1 MNRAEFQKLNSNEKQ
16 DAMLKISA
24 AYPQFKFL
32 NLSKFTC
39 GEHSFE
45 TGIFDFE
52 GSEFVFIPGDEPEL
66 GWDDFAVLDE
76 ISAKEIKEQCD
87 YCPEDQS
94 LREFVAEQTSP
105 LRRTKIPAMLAE
117 RKPAELSW
125 YEVDLSDERLKIYA
139 NEIEDFSR
147 GKDKDISEMT
157 VCGAI
162 KLVREDGK
170 IRALLFEDVTHE
182 ELEANL
188 RKNGFSL
195 PSQDEWEYLAGCGA
209 RTLWRFGDEPD
220 PDKVALPH
228 VNQPESPKFS
238 LFEPNLFGLFIAFD
252 PYSVEL
258 VSEPIYF
265 KGGDGGSAFCGGAS
279 LFECLL
285 PVSPFYAMSEEMRN
299 DYLEFLDDG
308 DIDNAIYRRIFRL

>member
-1 MNRAEFQKLNSNEKQ
+1 
-16 DAMLKISA
+16 MLKISA

-32 NLSKFTC
+32 NLSKFAC

-52 GSEFVFIPGDEPEL
+52 GSEFIFIPGDEPEL

-76 ISAKEIKEQCD
+76 NSAKEIKEQCD
-87 YCPEDQS
+87 FCPEDQS
-94 LREFVAEQTSP
+94 LREFVAKQTSP
-105 LRRTKIPAMLAE
+105 LRRVKIPAMLAE

-139 NEIEDFSR
+139 KEIEDFSR

-157 VCGAI
+157 VCGAL

-170 IRALLFEDVTHE
+170 IRAFLFDDVTHE
-182 ELEANL
+182 EFEANL

-220 PDKVALPH
+220 LDKVRYRTLS
-228 VNQPESPKFS
+228 SPKIRNFRYLS
-238 LFEPNLFGLFIAFD
+238 
-252 PYSVEL
+252 
-258 VSEPIYF
+258 PIYSGYSSPLILTLSSLLARRYTL
-265 KGGDGGSAFCGGAS
+265 KAAARRCLSAYCPS
-279 LFECLL
+279 RLFTLRAWSFWTAAVSTIQLAGTFFWIRLSYKFPLIRCL
-285 PVSPFYAMSEEMRN
+285 
-299 DYLEFLDDG
+299 
-308 DIDNAIYRRIFRL
+308 

>member
-1 MNRAEFQKLNSNEKQ
+1 
-16 DAMLKISA
+16 
-24 AYPQFKFL
+24 
-32 NLSKFTC
+32 
-39 GEHSFE
+39 
-45 TGIFDFE
+45 
-52 GSEFVFIPGDEPEL
+52 
-66 GWDDFAVLDE
+66 
-76 ISAKEIKEQCD
+76 
-87 YCPEDQS
+87 
-94 LREFVAEQTSP
+94 
-105 LRRTKIPAMLAE
+105 MLAE

-139 NEIEDFSR
+139 NEIENFSR

-157 VCGAI
+157 VWSAI

-170 IRALLFEDVTHE
+170 IRAFLFDDVAHE

-195 PSQDEWEYLAGCGA
+195 PNQDEWEYLAGCGA

-228 VNQPESPKFS
+228 VNQPESPEFS

-252 PYSVEL
+252 PYPVEL
-258 VSEPIYF
+258 VGTPIYF
-265 KGGDGGSAFCGGAS
+265 KGDDAS

-285 PVSPFYAMSEEMRN
+285 PVSPFYATSV
-299 DYLEFLDDG
+299 EFLG
-308 DIDNAIYRRIFRL
+308 GGCINNTTCGHVFWIRLSYKFPLIRCL